1 MSLERIKHQLQ
12 RRYQIENFID
22 LAEFDELPAARLY
35 SQLRK
40 CHKPVFSD
48 NERLVFV
55 AMHPLKKTYDD
66 QPHDI
71 ITTLQQYIQHHDIP
85 HFFVI
90 VVTDIKSVPGE
101 LEYVRARY
109 NPQEALPMTHILI
122 HE

>member
-12 RRYQIENFID
+12 RQYQIENFID

-85 HFFVI
+85 HFFV
-90 VVTDIKSVPGE
+90 VVISNIASIGE
-101 LEYVRARY
+101 ELKYAHKIY
-109 NPQEALPMTHILI
+109 NRQETEPVTYIYYD
-122 HE
+122 